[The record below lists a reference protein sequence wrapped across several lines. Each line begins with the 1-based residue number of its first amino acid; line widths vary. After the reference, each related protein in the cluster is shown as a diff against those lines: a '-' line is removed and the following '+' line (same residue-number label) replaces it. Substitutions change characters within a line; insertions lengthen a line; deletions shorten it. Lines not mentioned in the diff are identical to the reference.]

1 MKSLTMKLNKII
13 FFLNDWNRLEFI
25 FFCFACETFHA
36 VVAVAAVVAVV
47 LSLLLRLDEEFDFG
61 GYRFVSPS
69 YFSEVFEV
77 MEAASRTGFVAS
89 PPPD

>member
-1 MKSLTMKLNKII
+1 MV
-13 FFLNDWNRLEFI
+13 
-25 FFCFACETFHA
+25 
-36 VVAVAAVVAVV
+36 VVAVAAVVAVVV

>member
-1 MKSLTMKLNKII
+1 MTEIDWI
-13 FFLNDWNRLEFI
+13 F

-36 VVAVAAVVAVV
+36 VVAVAAVVAVVV